1 MNKLIKNE
9 FIKILKRKSLYLII
23 LLMIIMMSCITL
35 FKSMKETKDDS
46 ILLKEKNDL
55 EIELSNYD
63 AEYLKG
69 EYLEDYLSCI
79 TKLDIVKL
87 KLEFGENSWQSNV
100 VADYYNFYTLR
111 YNINLSTYENKKD
124 IESVKKYNKL
134 VDLLKNK
141 DWKAFARYEIDI
153 LNEEGNQ
160 AEVEKLQF
168 RLEKDVSFETSF
180 LDEAVKE
187 YFVNKEM
194 IKEYENRNELTYE
207 EKLKYQELKE
217 SIEIDKYIIDSRKDI
232 KNKEGI
238 RGEIINFY
246 ENYNLL
252 LLLIIIGISS
262 IIIIDEFKTGNIKN
276 ILILPKKRW
285 KIYISKLITCFVL
298 SIVLYSIIGIIHFL
312 ISLIIYGSKG
322 LDIPSVIYMPD
333 KNKIITFN
341 IILLYLYNLLL
352 NLPLII
358 ANILFLCMV
367 GVIFNEYI
375 ETEIFSLLFLSCGTL
390 LIDKLENLGK
400 SFHMLSIFY
409 NMDFEALLFGRLHKY
424 EYMSLGH
431 SVTVFVVYCLIF
443 LIITM
448 IAVNKKD
455 IENYNN

>member
-124 IESVKKYNKL
+124 IESVKKYDKL
-134 VDLLKNK
+134 VDLLKSD

-187 YFVNKEM
+187 YFVNNDVKKAAIHLSR
-194 IKEYENRNELTYE
+194 IKRKHRNR
-207 EKLKYQELKE
+207 
-217 SIEIDKYIIDSRKDI
+217 
-232 KNKEGI
+232 
-238 RGEIINFY
+238 
-246 ENYNLL
+246 
-252 LLLIIIGISS
+252 
-262 IIIIDEFKTGNIKN
+262 
-276 ILILPKKRW
+276 
-285 KIYISKLITCFVL
+285 
-298 SIVLYSIIGIIHFL
+298 
-312 ISLIIYGSKG
+312 
-322 LDIPSVIYMPD
+322 
-333 KNKIITFN
+333 
-341 IILLYLYNLLL
+341 
-352 NLPLII
+352 
-358 ANILFLCMV
+358 
-367 GVIFNEYI
+367 
-375 ETEIFSLLFLSCGTL
+375 
-390 LIDKLENLGK
+390 
-400 SFHMLSIFY
+400 
-409 NMDFEALLFGRLHKY
+409 
-424 EYMSLGH
+424 
-431 SVTVFVVYCLIF
+431 
-443 LIITM
+443 
-448 IAVNKKD
+448 
-455 IENYNN
+455 

>member
-9 FIKILKRKSLYLII
+9 LIKILKRKSFYLINV
-23 LLMIIMMSCITL
+23 LMLIVIFCITL
-35 FKSMKETKDDS
+35 LHSMKNIKEDS
-46 ILLKEKNDL
+46 ILLKEKNNL

-63 AEYLKG
+63 V
-69 EYLEDYLSCI
+69 EYLEEEDLEEYLNCI

-87 KLEFGENSWQSNV
+87 RLEFGENSWQSN
-100 VADYYNFYTLR
+100 AITDYYNFYTLR

-124 IESVKKYNKL
+124 VELVKKYNKL

-141 DWKAFARYEIDI
+141 DWKKFARYEIDV
-153 LNEEGNQ
+153 LNKEGNQ

-194 IKEYENRNELTYE
+194 IKEYENKNELTYE

-217 SIEIDKYIIDSRKDI
+217 SIEIDKYIIDSRKDV

-238 RGEIINFY
+238 RDEIINFY
-246 ENYNLL
+246 ENYNFL
-252 LLLIIIGISS
+252 LLLISIGISS

-276 ILILPKKRW
+276 IFILPKKRW

-298 SIVLYSIIGIIHFL
+298 SIALYLIIGIIHFV
-312 ISLIIYGSKG
+312 ISLIICGSKG

-333 KNKIITFN
+333 KNKVISFN
-341 IILLYLYNLLL
+341 IILLYLYNLIL

-358 ANILFLCMV
+358 TNILFLCMV

-375 ETEIFSLLFLSCGTL
+375 ETEIFSLLFLACGTL
-390 LIDKLENLGK
+390 LLDKLKNLGK
-400 SFHMLSIFY
+400 SFNIFSIFN
-409 NMDFEALLFGRLHKY
+409 NMDFGALLFGRLHKY

-431 SVTVFVVYCLIF
+431 SVTIFVVYCLIF

-448 IAVNKKD
+448 IVVNKKD
-455 IENYNN
+455 IENYSN

>member
-63 AEYLKG
+63 AEYLKT

-298 SIVLYSIIGIIHFL
+298 SIVLYFIIGIIHFL
-312 ISLIIYGSKG
+312 ISLIIYGNKG

-358 ANILFLCMV
+358 VNILFLCMV

>member
-63 AEYLKG
+63 AEYLKT

-194 IKEYENRNELTYE
+194 IKEYENRNE
-207 EKLKYQELKE
+207 
-217 SIEIDKYIIDSRKDI
+217 
-232 KNKEGI
+232 
-238 RGEIINFY
+238 
-246 ENYNLL
+246 
-252 LLLIIIGISS
+252 
-262 IIIIDEFKTGNIKN
+262 
-276 ILILPKKRW
+276 
-285 KIYISKLITCFVL
+285 
-298 SIVLYSIIGIIHFL
+298 
-312 ISLIIYGSKG
+312 
-322 LDIPSVIYMPD
+322 
-333 KNKIITFN
+333 
-341 IILLYLYNLLL
+341 
-352 NLPLII
+352 
-358 ANILFLCMV
+358 
-367 GVIFNEYI
+367 
-375 ETEIFSLLFLSCGTL
+375 
-390 LIDKLENLGK
+390 
-400 SFHMLSIFY
+400 
-409 NMDFEALLFGRLHKY
+409 
-424 EYMSLGH
+424 
-431 SVTVFVVYCLIF
+431 
-443 LIITM
+443 
-448 IAVNKKD
+448 
-455 IENYNN
+455 

>member
-124 IESVKKYNKL
+124 IESVKKYDKL
-134 VDLLKNK
+134 VDLLKSD

-298 SIVLYSIIGIIHFL
+298 SIVLYFIIGIIHFL
-312 ISLIIYGSKG
+312 ISLIIYGNKG

-358 ANILFLCMV
+358 VNILFLCMV

-409 NMDFEALLFGRLHKY
+409 NMDFSPLLFGRLHKC
-424 EYMSLGH
+424 EYMSIG
-431 SVTVFVVYCLIF
+431 SSMTIFVVHCLIF
-443 LIITM
+443 IIVAM

-455 IENYNN
+455 I

>member
-9 FIKILKRKSLYLII
+9 FIKILKRKRLYLII

-63 AEYLKG
+63 AEYLKT

-141 DWKAFARYEIDI
+141 DWKAFARYEIDV

-298 SIVLYSIIGIIHFL
+298 SIVLYFIIGIIHFL

-390 LIDKLENLGK
+390 LIDKLDNLGK

-409 NMDFEALLFGRLHKY
+409 NMDFSPLLFGRLHKY
-424 EYMSLGH
+424 EYMSIG
-431 SVTVFVVYCLIF
+431 SSMTIFVVHCLIF
-443 LIITM
+443 IIVAM